1 MIVLLVVSICAVTL
15 PFWLPAAVVALR
27 VRLFARINGTEG
39 IVIPGDLDVSRFME
53 VYSHPAAN
61 GRSRGAALSDLFWYW
76 LSPGAEIHQEHL
88 EPGPLYDEVARTTRR
103 VLTMPSHTA
112 DRLAVESVEAAY
124 AGKAGLVR
132 LRDQLMPVWAEFYHR
147 VVFQTPCRPEV
158 RDLIVA
164 NAADVADALKCRT
177 LRHMDR
183 RLRLTDHLEASLGEV
198 PHVLPMLL
206 DQRQRALYLHGTFF
220 TTAVVQSAEASAH
233 VLMEL
238 ARHPAIQR
246 HAATDD
252 KLMEHVI
259 DETLRMYPLF
269 GIAHRV
275 TSAEI
280 GLDDGTAIPAGSVV
294 CFDYLEYQ
302 RAGGDDPGRFDPHR
316 RTRPNH
322 IPFGVAVNRPCPA
335 WHLAPLTVRAVV
347 REILTRYDLRT
358 TAAHTRSI
366 PNRGPAVATPRDG
379 RLRLR
384 RARLLWLAVRD
395 RWEDVGRSLIQL
407 VLGTYMVWDARRL
420 RLCERHFA
428 EAGPDAA

>member
-15 PFWLPAAVVALR
+15 PYWLPAAVIALR
-27 VRLFARINGTEG
+27 IRLFARINGTEG

-53 VYSHPAAN
+53 VYSHPAAD

-88 EPGPLYDEVARTTRR
+88 EPGPLYDEVARCTRR
-103 VLTMPSHTA
+103 MLTMPSHTA

-124 AGKAGLVR
+124 HGRAGLVR
-132 LRDQLMPVWAEFYHR
+132 LRDELMPVWAEFYHR
-147 VVFQTPCRPEV
+147 VVFRAPCPPEV
-158 RDLIVA
+158 RDMIVA
-164 NAADVADALKCRT
+164 SAADVADALKCRT

-183 RLRLTDHLEASLGEV
+183 RLRLTGHLKASLGEV

-206 DQRQRALYLHGTFF
+206 DARQRALYLQGTFF

-238 ARHPAIQR
+238 ARHPEIQR
-246 HAATDD
+246 RAATDE
-252 KLMEHVI
+252 KLLEHVI

-275 TSAEI
+275 TSGEI
-280 GLDDGTAIPAGSVV
+280 ALDDGTAIPAGSVV

-302 RAGGDDPGRFDPHR
+302 RAGCPDHDRFDPYR
-316 RTRPNH
+316 RSRPNH

-335 WHLAPLTVRAVV
+335 WHLAPLTVRSVV
-347 REILTRYDLRT
+347 REILTRHTLET
-358 TAAHTRSI
+358 TAAHTRAI
-366 PNRGPAVATPRDG
+366 PNRAPCLATPSNTRPH
-379 RLRLR
+379 LR
-384 RARLLWLAVRD
+384 RTKLLWLRLRD
-395 RWEDVGRSLIQL
+395 RWEDVGRSLTQL
-407 VLGTYMVWDARRL
+407 VLGTYMVWHARHL

-428 EAGPDAA
+428 QHDSA